1 MTLWFVLAMMTGAA
15 VFAVLWP
22 LGRRAEGLSSGHD
35 VRVYRDQLDE
45 ITRDRAAG
53 RIGAAEAEAAR
64 IEVSRRLL
72 AAAEQESA
80 APVTSA
86 SRKRAVALAALV
98 LLPLLSGGLYLAL
111 GSPSLPAQPL
121 SAGVT
126 PQATPPIEQLVA
138 QVEAH
143 LERNPQDGRGWEVVA
158 PVYMQLR
165 RYEDAA
171 RARRNAITYNG
182 ATAKREAD
190 LGEALVAS
198 ANGIVTAEAKQAFE
212 RALALDNTE
221 AKARY
226 FLGLSAKQDGR
237 TAVAAAMWRDLL
249 ASAPP
254 GASWA
259 VFVRDELAQ
268 IEQAP
273 GPGQIVPGSGAEEMA
288 AAAEMDPEQR
298 QQMIVGMVEGLAERL
313 KKDGGDFEGWMRL
326 VRAYTV
332 LGERDKARVAAS
344 DARRAMERDADKLR
358 RLDALVKELGL
369 ES

>member
-1 MTLWFVLAMMTGAA
+1 MTLWFVLAMMTAAA

-22 LGRRAEGLSSGHD
+22 LGRRAEGLSAGHD

-45 ITRDRAAG
+45 ITRERAAG

-72 AAAEQESA
+72 AAADQESA
-80 APVTSA
+80 APVTSPP
-86 SRKRAVALAALV
+86 RKRAVALAAFA
-98 LLPLLSGGLYLAL
+98 LLPLVSLGLYLAL
-111 GSPSLPAQPL
+111 GSPFLPGQPL
-121 SAGVT
+121 SARVT
-126 PQATPPIEQLVA
+126 PQAAPPIEQLVA

-171 RARRNAITYNG
+171 RARRNAVTYNG

-198 ANGIVTAEAKQAFE
+198 AKGIVTAEAKQAFE
-212 RALALDNTE
+212 RALALDARE

-237 TAVAAAMWRDLL
+237 TAEAAAMWRDLL

-259 VFVRDELAQ
+259 EFVRDELAQ
-268 IEQAP
+268 IEQGIGQTVP
-273 GPGQIVPGSGAEEMA
+273 GPGAEQMA
-288 AAAEMDPEQR
+288 AAAEMNLEQR
-298 QQMIVGMVEGLAERL
+298 QQMIIGMVEGLAERL
-313 KKDGGDFEGWMRL
+313 RKDGGDFEGWMRL

-332 LGERDKARVAAS
+332 LGERDKARLAAS
-344 DARRAMERDADKLR
+344 DARRAMERDAEKLR

>member
-1 MTLWFVLAMMTGAA
+1 MTLWFMLAMMTAAA
-15 VFAVLWP
+15 VFSVLWP
-22 LGRRAEGLSSGHD
+22 LGRRAEGVSSGHD
-35 VRVYRDQLDE
+35 VRVYRDQLE
-45 ITRDRAAG
+45 EVTRDEAAG

-72 AAAEQESA
+72 AAADQESA
-80 APVTSA
+80 APLTSP

-111 GSPSLPAQPL
+111 GSPSLPGQPL
-121 SAGVT
+121 SARAN
-126 PQATPPIEQLVA
+126 PQAAPPIEQLVA

-143 LERNPQDGRGWEVVA
+143 LESNPQDGRGWEVLA

-171 RARRNAITYNG
+171 RARRNAVAYIG
-182 ATAKREAD
+182 ATAAREAD

-198 ANGIVTAEAKQAFE
+198 AKGIVTAEAKQAFE
-212 RALALDNTE
+212 RALGLDGRE

-237 TAVAAAMWRDLL
+237 TAEAAAMWRDLL
-249 ASAPP
+249 ASARP

-259 VFVRDELAQ
+259 KFVRDELAQ
-268 IEQAP
+268 IEG
-273 GPGQIVPGSGAEEMA
+273 GPGQIVPGPGAEEMA
-288 AAAEMDPEQR
+288 AAAEMDPGQR

-313 KKDGGDFEGWMRL
+313 KTDGGDFEGWMRL

-344 DARRAMERDADKLR
+344 DARRAVEPDADKLR
-358 RLDALVKELGL
+358 RLDELVKELGL

>member
-15 VFAVLWP
+15 IFAVLWP
-22 LGRRAEGLSSGHD
+22 LGRRAEGLSSGHH
-35 VRVYRDQLDE
+35 VRVYRDQLEE
-45 ITRDRAAG
+45 ITRDEAAG

-72 AAAEQESA
+72 AAADQESA
-80 APVTSA
+80 APETSP
-86 SRKRAVALAALV
+86 SRKRAVAIVALV

-111 GSPSLPAQPL
+111 GSPSLPGQPL
-121 SAGVT
+121 SARAN
-126 PQATPPIEQLVA
+126 PQAAQPIEQLVA

-143 LERNPQDGRGWEVVA
+143 LESNPQDGRGWEVLA

-165 RYEDAA
+165 RYDAAA

-182 ATAKREAD
+182 ATAKRESD
-190 LGEALVAS
+190 LGEALTAS
-198 ANGIVTAEAKQAFE
+198 AQGIVTAEAKLAFE
-212 RALALDNTE
+212 RALALDDRE

-226 FLGLSAKQDGR
+226 FLGVAARQDGR
-237 TAVAAAMWRDLL
+237 TTEAAAMWRDLL

-254 GASWA
+254 GVSWA
-259 VFVRDELAQ
+259 EFVRGELAEV
-268 IEQAP
+268 EQRS
-273 GPGQIVPGSGAEEMA
+273 GQIVSGPGAEEVA
-288 AAAEMDPEQR
+288 AAAAMDPKQR
-298 QQMIVGMVEGLAERL
+298 QQMIVGMVEGLAQRL
-313 KKDGGDFEGWMRL
+313 KKDGGDFEGWLRL

-344 DARRAMERDADKLR
+344 DARRAVERDADKLR
-358 RLDALVKELGL
+358 RLDELVKELGL

>member
-22 LGRRAEGLSSGHD
+22 LGRRVQNLSSGHD

-45 ITRDRAAG
+45 VSRDQAAG

-72 AAAEQESA
+72 AADERESA
-80 APVTSA
+80 APVTSP
-86 SRKRAVALAALV
+86 SRKRAVAVTALV
-98 LLPLLSGGLYLAL
+98 LLPLVSGGLYLAL
-111 GSPSLPAQPL
+111 GSPSLPGQPL
-121 SAGVT
+121 SARAN
-126 PQATPPIEQLVA
+126 PQASPPIEQLVA

-143 LERNPQDGRGWEVVA
+143 LERNPKDGRGWEVVA

-171 RARRNAITYNG
+171 RARRNAVTYNG
-182 ATAKREAD
+182 ATATREAD

-198 ANGIVTAEAKQAFE
+198 AKGIVTAEAKRAFE
-212 RALALDNTE
+212 RALALDARE

-226 FLGLSAKQDGR
+226 FLGLSANQDGR
-237 TAVAAAMWRDLL
+237 TAEATAMWRDLL
-249 ASAPP
+249 ASAPS
-254 GASWA
+254 GAPWA
-259 VFVRDELAQ
+259 DFVRDELAQ
-268 IEQAP
+268 IEPGAGQVAP
-273 GPGQIVPGSGAEEMA
+273 GPGPEQMA
-288 AAAEMDPEQR
+288 AAATMDPEQR
-298 QQMIVGMVEGLAERL
+298 QQMIIGMVEGLAERL
-313 KKDGGDFEGWMRL
+313 KKDGGDFEGWLRL

-332 LGERDKARVAAS
+332 LGERDKARLAAS
-344 DARRAMERDADKLR
+344 DARRTVERDADKLR
-358 RLDALVKELGL
+358 RLEELVKELGL

>member
-1 MTLWFVLAMMTGAA
+1 MTLWFVLAMMTAAA

-22 LGRRAEGLSSGHD
+22 LGRRAAGPSSGHE

-45 ITRDRAAG
+45 ITRDQAAG
-53 RIGAAEAEAAR
+53 RIGEAEAEAAR

-80 APVTSA
+80 APVTSP

-98 LLPLLSGGLYLAL
+98 LLPLVSGGLYLAL
-111 GSPSLPAQPL
+111 GSPSLPGQPL
-121 SAGVT
+121 SARAN
-126 PQATPPIEQLVA
+126 PQAAPPIEQLVA
-138 QVEAH
+138 QVESH
-143 LERNPQDGRGWEVVA
+143 LERNPQDGRGWEVLA

-165 RYEDAA
+165 RYDDAA
-171 RARRNAITYNG
+171 RARRNAVTYNG
-182 ATAKREAD
+182 ATATREAD

-198 ANGIVTAEAKQAFE
+198 AKGVVTAEARHAFE
-212 RALALDNTE
+212 RALALDRRE

-237 TAVAAAMWRDLL
+237 TAEAAATWRDLL

-259 VFVRDELAQ
+259 EFVRDELAQ
-268 IEQAP
+268 IEQQAGRTVP
-273 GPGQIVPGSGAEEMA
+273 GPGAEEMA
-288 AAAEMDPEQR
+288 AAAQMDPEQR

-313 KKDGGDFEGWMRL
+313 KKNGGDFEGWMRL

-332 LGERDKARVAAS
+332 LGERDKARVAAA
-344 DARRAMERDADKLR
+344 DARRAVERDADKLR
-358 RLDALVKELGL
+358 RLDELVKELGL

>member
-1 MTLWFVLAMMTGAA
+1 MTLWFLLAMMTGAA

-22 LGRRAEGLSSGHD
+22 LGRRPAAASAGHD

-45 ITRDRAAG
+45 IGRDQAAG
-53 RIGAAEAEAAR
+53 RIGEAEAEAAR

-80 APVTSA
+80 APVA
-86 SRKRAVALAALV
+86 SPPSRRRAVALAALV
-98 LLPLLSGGLYLAL
+98 LLPLLSGSLYLAL
-111 GSPSLPAQPL
+111 GSPSLPGQPFT
-121 SAGVT
+121 ARANPPGT
-126 PQATPPIEQLVA
+126 QPIEQLVA

-143 LERNPQDGRGWEVVA
+143 LASNPQDGRGWEVVA
-158 PVYMQLR
+158 PVYMQLG

-171 RARRNAITYNG
+171 RARRNAVTYNG
-182 ATAKREAD
+182 ATAMREAD

-198 ANGIVTAEAKQAFE
+198 AKGIVTAEARQAFE
-212 RALALDNTE
+212 RALALDARE
-221 AKARY
+221 PKARY

-237 TAVAAAMWRDLL
+237 TAEAAAIWRDLL

-254 GASWA
+254 GVSWA
-259 VFVRDELAQ
+259 EFVRDELAR
-268 IEQAP
+268 IEPGARAAAP
-273 GPGQIVPGSGAEEMA
+273 GPGAEEMA
-288 AAAEMDPEQR
+288 AAAEMDPQQR
-298 QQMIVGMVEGLAERL
+298 QQMIVGMVAGLAEKL

-332 LGERDKARVAAS
+332 LGERDKARLAAS
-344 DARRAMERDADKLR
+344 DARRAVGSDMDKLR